1 MKKLLLSAVL
11 VVMLVMSAVPVLA
24 WDSSKQKDLGQDG
37 NKMQWWLLDY
47 GKNESGVPVAVTRK
61 YYTNNTIK
69 NETIELLMSKYGIAP
84 EIAGSLYFTE
94 YGYEYDETGK
104 KFAVTYLRHYDMLGN
119 EIHGTV
125 YDGTTEATQKTF
137 YGLAG
142 IPAKVAPYALG
153 RPVAA
158 PKKAASSAPKK
169 SGVPTRVV
177 RAKDKR

>member
-1 MKKLLLSAVL
+1 MKKLLLGVVLVAVL
-11 VVMLVMSAVPVLA
+11 AMTVVPAVA
-24 WDSSKQKDLGQDG
+24 WDANKQKDLGQDK

-47 GKNESGVPVAVTRK
+47 GKTEEGVPYAVTRK
-61 YYTNNTIK
+61 YYTNTTVK

-84 EIAGSLYFTE
+84 EFAGSLYFTE

-137 YGLAG
+137 NAIAG

-153 RPVAA
+153 KPVAA
-158 PKKAASSAPKK
+158 PKANQQKA
-169 SGVPTRVV
+169 VPTRVV
-177 RAKDKR
+177 RAKDKK

>member
-1 MKKLLLSAVL
+1 MKKLLLSTVL
-11 VVMLVMSAVPVLA
+11 VLALVMAAMPVSA
-24 WDSSKQKDLGQDG
+24 WDAKKQKDLGQDK

-47 GKNESGVPVAVTRK
+47 GKDENGVPMAVTRK

-104 KFAVTYLRHYDMLGN
+104 KFALTYLKHYDMLGN

-125 YDGTTEATQKTF
+125 FDGSSETTQKVF
-137 YGLAG
+137 NGIAG

-153 RPVAA
+153 KPVQQ
-158 PKKAASSAPKK
+158 PKASGSVKK
-169 SGVPTRVV
+169 SSVPTRVV
-177 RAKDKR
+177 RAKDKK